1 MSFEEYKASPVYKA
15 TNILGGV
22 LNKKSIDWDL
32 FDLEVTKIPD
42 INVIYEEDTILS
54 ELYHECPN
62 GTILVEITKRFLEN
76 GYDVAAN
83 GGLNGALCLSNLC
96 WATYDKYI
104 LDAAKLLLA
113 AGANTKLPIDGD
125 DRESSGVK
133 GSISWRLGGDW
144 VNGDYTVANIFEA
157 YWQLVE
163 AYEAGRDY
171 QSICSFEDCIGQPLL
186 SAEIISSK
194 PVISKPPLTAFDG
207 HMVLWFGDKPLVISK
222 YIDFVVNP
230 VFTMT
235 MENES
240 ETAAA
245 DQYLQPLLNAKLSH
259 FVFVDQCTAQLQFD
273 NGMFLLL
280 SSSDYRNKES
290 RYGFFEICKDT
301 QVDLNGEE
309 IESIALTPGKI
320 YSDSCDR
327 FTEHSASLICGDKAF
342 LLHRY
347 PEGYSKNFDI
357 HIIKCSLPFVAD
369 YKRKIV
375 LSDLKFEK
383 AFLHQHKLSGIRIAC
398 GTKYFYLFADERDE
412 LHLKLTEEKITSWQ
426 ALASNRMSEKL
437 MFQVDPPSETGWLL

>member
-1 MSFEEYKASPVYKA
+1 MSFDEYQKSPIYKA
-15 TNILGGV
+15 TNILGKI
-22 LNKKSIDWDL
+22 LEKKSIDWEL
-32 FDLEVTKIPD
+32 FDRELGKIPD
-42 INVIYEEDTILS
+42 INAIYEEDTILS

-113 AGANTKLPIDGD
+113 ASANTKLPIDDNDG
-125 DRESSGVK
+125 ESSGVK

-157 YWQLVE
+157 YWELVE

-171 QSICSFEDCIGQPLL
+171 KSICTFEDCIGQPLL

-194 PVISKPPLTAFDG
+194 SIISKPPLTAFDG
-207 HMVLWFGDKPLVISK
+207 HLVLWFGDKPLVISK

-230 VFTMT
+230 VYAMD
-235 MENES
+235 NKPK
-240 ETAAA
+240 AAPA
-245 DQYLQPLLNAKLSH
+245 NQYLQPFLNAKLSQ

-273 NGMFLLL
+273 NGMYLLL

-301 QVDLNGEE
+301 PVDLNGEE
-309 IESIALTPGKI
+309 IDSIALTPGKT
-320 YSDSCDR
+320 YSDSSDR
-327 FTEHSASLICGDKAF
+327 FSEHSLALICDDKAF

-347 PEGYSKNFDI
+347 PEGYSKHFEI
-357 HIIKCSLPFVAD
+357 HIIKCSRQFVAD
-369 YKRKIV
+369 YKRKLV
-375 LSDLKFEK
+375 LSDLKCEK
-383 AFLHQHKLSGIRIAC
+383 LFLRHYKLSGIRIAC

-412 LHLKLTEEKITSWQ
+412 LHLKLTEDKISSWQ
-426 ALASNRMSEKL
+426 TLSGDRTSEKL
-437 MFQVDPPSETGWLL
+437 MFQVAPSSKAGWAL

>member
-1 MSFEEYKASPVYKA
+1 MSFEEYKKSPVYKA
-15 TNILGGV
+15 TNILGRI
-22 LNKKSIDWDL
+22 LNKKNIDWDL
-32 FDLEVTKIPD
+32 FDQELSKLPD

-54 ELYHECPN
+54 ELYHECPD
-62 GTILVEITKRFLEN
+62 GTVLVEITKRFLAA

-83 GGLNGALCLSNLC
+83 DGQNGAMCLHNLC

-113 AGANTKLPIDGD
+113 AGADTKLSVND
-125 DRESSGVK
+125 DAEELSGVK
-133 GSISWRLGGDW
+133 GSISWRLSGDW
-144 VNGDYTVANIFEA
+144 VEGAYTVANTFEA

-163 AYEAGRDY
+163 AHEEGKDY
-171 QSICSFEDCIGQPLL
+171 QSICTFEDCIGQPLL
-186 SAEIISSK
+186 GAEIISSK
-194 PVISKPPLTAFDG
+194 SVICKPPLTAFDG
-207 HMVLWFGDKPLVISK
+207 HLVLWFGDKPLVISK

-230 VFTMT
+230 VYAMD
-235 MENES
+235 NKPK
-240 ETAAA
+240 TAPA
-245 DQYLQPLLNAKLSH
+245 DQYLQPLLYAKLSR

-273 NGMFLLL
+273 NGMYLLL
-280 SSSDYRNKES
+280 SSSDYRNKEI

-301 QVDLNGEE
+301 QIDLNGEE
-309 IESIALTPGKI
+309 IDSIVLTPGKT

-327 FTEHSASLICGDKAF
+327 FSEHSVSLICGDKAF

-347 PEGYSKNFDI
+347 PEGYSKSFEI

-383 AFLHQHKLSGIRIAC
+383 AFLHQHKLSGMRIAC
-398 GTKYFYLFADERDE
+398 GTKYFYLFADQYDE

-426 ALASNRMSEKL
+426 TLTSNRTSEKL
-437 MFQVDPPSETGWLL
+437 MFQVEPPSKTGWLL